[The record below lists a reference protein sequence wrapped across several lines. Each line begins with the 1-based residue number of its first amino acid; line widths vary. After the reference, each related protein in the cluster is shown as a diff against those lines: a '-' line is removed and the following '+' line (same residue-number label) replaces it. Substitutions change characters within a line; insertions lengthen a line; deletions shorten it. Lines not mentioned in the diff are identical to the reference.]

1 MFCVCYIMWL
11 LNKLASEAKISSS
24 IINLNV
30 DYCQRIVAM
39 DWIRHIV
46 SVFYTCEINLS
57 IGVNIV
63 EMYVKILHLNPGDY
77 FTRSDGTWQSDSL
90 ALIHFHN
97 AMIIWKVWKIST
109 KATDM
114 QKNILNNKSTT
125 VINKASKSLHVHW
138 NLMAG
143 LNWYFV

>member
-1 MFCVCYIMWL
+1 MWL

-97 AMIIWKVWKIST
+97 AMIIWKV
-109 KATDM
+109 
-114 QKNILNNKSTT
+114 
-125 VINKASKSLHVHW
+125 
-138 NLMAG
+138 
-143 LNWYFV
+143 